1 MLSSTASR
9 VLLKQVNAN
18 TLNGQTYRLMSSF
31 TPPTRKKEERRQ
43 VHSSPVRKADASAAA
58 VETPTAVKT
67 TTKKAENGL
76 YDRFVLTAEVTVS
89 KIFPAGFGWQT
100 SSIIASESFGFAPD
114 TLNFALT
121 TGRKCLH

>member
-1 MLSSTASR
+1 MLSSTVSR

-18 TLNGQTYRLMSSF
+18 ARNGQTVRLVSSF
-31 TPPTRKKEERRQ
+31 IPPTQKKEERRQ
-43 VHSSPVRKADASAAA
+43 VHSSPPRKADASAA

-67 TTKKAENGL
+67 TTKAQSGL
-76 YDRFVLTAEVTVS
+76 YDRFVVTAEVTVS

-114 TLNFALT
+114 SLNFALS
-121 TGRKCLH
+121 TGCKCL